1 MELLVYNVVLVL
13 WVFTSQTEW
22 SCSLHAVWYLFIDM
36 WFAYSTSLVNNYC
49 SWFQKRQFEK
59 QFNSDSIREQADHRH
74 GCELNKLQWINKFI
88 QRWLLIITQ
97 SNFGKG
103 HTLCGQQPY
112 IHVLPAPSCQDKG
125 EILNPKSLYFIIS
138 RSFYSTRWL
147 THLMLQRPHS
157 SAPNLGLQQN
167 NRCWMKNH
175 WSKES
180 CQVKE
185 IWLCQMKE
193 PPQI

>member
-1 MELLVYNVVLVL
+1 MELLLYNVVTVL

-22 SCSLHAVWYLFIDM
+22 SCSLHAVWYLFIDINIDVCDLPTVHL
-36 WFAYSTSLVNNYC
+36 WWTTTVVGLKRGSLKNNLTEDGC
-49 SWFQKRQFEK
+49 
-59 QFNSDSIREQADHRH
+59 

-88 QRWLLIITQ
+88 QHWLLIITQ

-125 EILNPKSLYFIIS
+125 EIVNPKSLYLIIG
-138 RSFYSTRWL
+138 RIFYSTKWL

-175 WSKES
+175 WSKEG

-185 IWLCQMKE
+185 IWICQMKE